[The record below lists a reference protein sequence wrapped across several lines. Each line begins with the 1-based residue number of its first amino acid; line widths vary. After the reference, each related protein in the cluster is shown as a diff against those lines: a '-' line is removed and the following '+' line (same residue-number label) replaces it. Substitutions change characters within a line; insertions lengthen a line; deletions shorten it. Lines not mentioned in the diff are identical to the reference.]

1 MRRCPACGSVSLEN
15 EVDCGV
21 CGESLTEA
29 PYEPME
35 QIERDQA
42 AETTEEQRKERK
54 VARRAETLGI
64 VGTTALVI
72 LRIGSLVGGIFLL
85 GQFNNLGG
93 LLFVLLGM
101 ILLFEVLGVGIA
113 RPMFRKYLS

>member
-1 MRRCPACGSVSLEN
+1 MRRCPACGSVSPEN

-54 VARRAETLGI
+54 VA
-64 VGTTALVI
+64 TTALVI